1 MSKEKYSVFSEI
13 GIKDFISNLL
23 EEIKELYLE
32 DTTPWIIGYS
42 GGKDSTT
49 IVQLVWMA
57 ISELPE
63 SKRHKP
69 VHIITTDTQVEN
81 PVV

>member
-13 GIKDFISNLL
+13 GINDFIPNLL

-42 GGKDSTT
+42 GGKDSST

-63 SKRHKP
+63 SERHKP
-69 VHIITTDTQVEN
+69 VTMFLLHI
-81 PVV
+81 